1 MKLYASIYIGSYE
14 IILKVFQITQ
24 KKRLKELDCLRTP
37 IDTAQDVYVAKKL
50 RKETVDRICN
60 VLEDLKRTIAMYQI
74 QDYQIYAG
82 STFTAAANRLFVT
95 EQIKLRTGMKV
106 LTLSNSEHRFMSYR
120 AVASQDNFDVMVAE
134 SAAIVD
140 IGGSSLQ
147 ITLFSQGKVKT
158 TQHIMLGAVVMSEN
172 MKRLSYM
179 TNHKEQI
186 AQMIYKELDAFVTM
200 HMQDVKLKY
209 LIILGDH
216 VSTLME
222 HSAHDATREPI
233 KMEHYLELLEQ
244 MRGKTLQSIIREF
257 DVLNDHQELIEPFL
271 MLHHAIAEKLPAKYV
286 FVPGVSVNDGMAYH
300 YFAQKNNLK
309 VAHDFDQDIVSAAWS
324 IAKRYGSYQPH
335 LKALDRISTQIF
347 DVTKKYHGL
356 DKRYRLLMRLIAILH
371 DCGKYISIS
380 DASECSYIII
390 MSSEI
395 LGLTHKEREM
405 VATVVS
411 LNRKPLE
418 NYDSMADRFSVD
430 EYMTIVKML
439 AILKVAN
446 ALDRSHR
453 QKFKNV
459 KMSVRGT
466 RLHITME
473 STDSIALEKGMF
485 EEKADFFESI
495 FTIRPVLRE
504 LRVCE

>member
-120 AVASQDNFDVMVAE
+120 AVASQDNFDAMVAE

-186 AQMIYKELDAFVTM
+186 AQMMYKELDAFVTM
-200 HMQDVKLKY
+200 HMQDV
-209 LIILGDH
+209 I
-216 VSTLME
+216 
-222 HSAHDATREPI
+222 
-233 KMEHYLELLEQ
+233 
-244 MRGKTLQSIIREF
+244 
-257 DVLNDHQELIEPFL
+257 
-271 MLHHAIAEKLPAKYV
+271 
-286 FVPGVSVNDGMAYH
+286 
-300 YFAQKNNLK
+300 
-309 VAHDFDQDIVSAAWS
+309 
-324 IAKRYGSYQPH
+324 
-335 LKALDRISTQIF
+335 
-347 DVTKKYHGL
+347 
-356 DKRYRLLMRLIAILH
+356 
-371 DCGKYISIS
+371 
-380 DASECSYIII
+380 
-390 MSSEI
+390 
-395 LGLTHKEREM
+395 
-405 VATVVS
+405 
-411 LNRKPLE
+411 
-418 NYDSMADRFSVD
+418 
-430 EYMTIVKML
+430 
-439 AILKVAN
+439 
-446 ALDRSHR
+446 
-453 QKFKNV
+453 
-459 KMSVRGT
+459 
-466 RLHITME
+466 
-473 STDSIALEKGMF
+473 
-485 EEKADFFESI
+485 
-495 FTIRPVLRE
+495 
-504 LRVCE
+504 